1 MAAAERRRVLN
12 LLRQDRF
19 DDQAP
24 AEVYASLL
32 NEGATDSSIRTIYR
46 ILQESNEI
54 GKRR

>member
-1 MAAAERRRVLN
+1 MAPEERRRVLN

-46 ILQESNEI
+46 TLQESNEI